1 MHCIGKVCDAFPGM
15 LRKVGVYM
23 EVCGDAFPGM
33 LRKVGVCMEVCGD
46 AFPGMCRV

>member
-1 MHCIGKVCDAFPGM
+1 MTISKKMSAAPC
-15 LRKVGVYM
+15 
-23 EVCGDAFPGM
+23 DAFPGM